1 MRAAVVVLTLV
12 TVIGPA
18 TVGDDPPK
26 AAAVL
31 RSTVISP
38 PLQLP
43 EAKQPVYGI
52 GINAELN
59 PKGNTGKGTLTLQL
73 TPPSYD
79 EYGDFV
85 TGTEVDQ
92 VVRKIAAHVPPVT
105 LECRLSLEKVGFIGR
120 VNQGGVTRSLYKIE
134 GPKVRSNLYYATTGP
149 GLTSGRLPIRDKDD
163 QVQFVVELT
172 HLKPVKYKEGEGPP
186 PVPCHPGCF
195 PAGTLVRVP
204 GGTERIELVR
214 AGDLVTT
221 IGRDGTVSPTAV
233 QTVFTSTNRL
243 FEVRTDLGTV
253 VTTSAQPLCLVAGG
267 FRPAGE
273 LKGGDRV
280 WKWHDGRR
288 TAVIVKEVV
297 PTGRT
302 ETVYNLIVGES
313 AVFVAGDFLARGKP
327 PAPGQIQVSK
337 PSAHGGH
344 STPEID

>member
-12 TVIGPA
+12 TVSGPA

-26 AAAVL
+26 APAVL
-31 RSTVISP
+31 RSSVISP

-43 EAKQPVYGI
+43 DAKQPVYGI
-52 GINAELN
+52 GLDAELN
-59 PKGNTGKGTLTLQL
+59 AKGDSGKGTLTLHL

-120 VNQGGVTRSLYKIE
+120 VNQGGVPRSLYKIE

-149 GLTSGRLPIRDKDD
+149 GLTSGRLLIRDKDD
-163 QVQFVVELT
+163 HVQFVVEMT
-172 HLKPVKYKEGEGPP
+172 HLKPVKYKEGEGPL

-204 GGTERIELVR
+204 GGTKRVEFVR
-214 AGDLVTT
+214 AGNVVTT
-221 IGRDGTVSPTAV
+221 IGRDGTAGQTAV

-243 FEVRTDLGTV
+243 FEIRTDSGKV
-253 VTTSAQPLCLVAGG
+253 VTTAAQPLCLVAGG

-273 LKGGDRV
+273 LKAGDRI
-280 WKWHDGRR
+280 WRWSDGRR
-288 TAVIVKEVV
+288 TGATIREVI

-327 PAPGQIQVSK
+327 PAPGQVEAAQ
-337 PSAHGGH
+337 HLDH
-344 STPEID
+344 